1 MAQETIITLQ
11 SGIKEISV
19 SMPGTNLMYHE
30 FMELIEMLIANS
42 GYSEHEIESYILDWA
57 LDIRSKKE
65 N

>member
-1 MAQETIITLQ
+1 MAKETIITLQ

-19 SMPGTNLMYHE
+19 SMPGTNLEYTD
-30 FMELIEMLIANS
+30 FMELIEMLITNS

-57 LDIRSKKE
+57 SDIRSKKE

>member
-11 SGIKEISV
+11 SGIKEVSV
-19 SMPGTNLMYHE
+19 SMPGINLEYTD

-57 LDIRSKKE
+57 SDIRSKKE